1 MQKQNPKMT
10 PVEIERIHAEI
21 AKLMAETMKLHAEAT
36 KFQRERYWYPVV
48 VACTALGA
56 GLAIAKLLS

>member
-1 MQKQNPKMT
+1 MQKPKMT
-10 PVEIERIHAEI
+10 NLEIERIHAEI
-21 AKLMAETMKLHAEAT
+21 SKLMAETMKLNAEAS
-36 KFQRERYWYPVV
+36 KLQRERYWYPMV